1 MVAEVTLNHRAPL
14 IVSEEIDGETMY
26 AVVTHNPYGSH
37 PSKKVKDGLRVVCAA
52 CYKEGASLN
61 DDRFAKTFSSCLSHW
76 NAKGGVRNFQCLPAD
91 GGTTIDDIA
100 CKCPRMSLDFSGKTY
115 PPVENASTNDLIAEI
130 RRRNKTIDIDQATD
144 EQVLAAVRARNL
156 TYDIMFDTKCTTDKQ
171 IHNAARARNIDTGS
185 FKRAKTTD
193 TEEDGSD
200 A

>member
-1 MVAEVTLNHRAPL
+1 MITYE
-14 IVSEEIDGETMY
+14 
-26 AVVTHNPYGSH
+26 
-37 PSKKVKDGLRVVCAA
+37 
-52 CYKEGASLN
+52 
-61 DDRFAKTFSSCLSHW
+61 
-76 NAKGGVRNFQCLPAD
+76 
-91 GGTTIDDIA
+91 
-100 CKCPRMSLDFSGKTY
+100 CPRMSLDFSGKTY

-193 TEEDGSD
+193 TEEDRSD